1 MGPHGICM
9 RFVFRNML
17 TLSLSLSIGVAEAT
31 PRRWSNGVPRLVP
44 DFSSGEILQF
54 ALSVFTRRL
63 ILCALPPLRNRSRQ
77 RENIRENGIVLYE
90 LALNFCICTSF
101 I

>member
-31 PRRWSNGVPRLVP
+31 PRQWSNDVPRTVRS
-44 DFSSGEILQF
+44 FSSGEILQF
-54 ALSVFTRRL
+54 ALSVFTRYS
-63 ILCALPPLRNRSRQ
+63 ALTA
-77 RENIRENGIVLYE
+77 V
-90 LALNFCICTSF
+90 AKSF
-101 I
+101 TTAEYLQEHQKFHY